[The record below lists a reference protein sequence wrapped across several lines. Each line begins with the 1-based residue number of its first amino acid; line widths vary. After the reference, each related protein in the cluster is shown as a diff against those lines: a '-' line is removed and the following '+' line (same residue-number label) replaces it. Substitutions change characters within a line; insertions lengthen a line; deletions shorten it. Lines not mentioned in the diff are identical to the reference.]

1 MAEPNEQPQ
10 TTGNDKAAWDKALS
24 SGDFET
30 LQNILTANFERQV
43 ENNHDIAREFVI
55 PNIGTLTK
63 EIDAYGLDATNPFF
77 TFLKKYNQI
86 NGSTQVFWDPSKYN
100 TLHNLLAKNVV
111 NVTQLRDTCTKEQ
124 QMPILWNNSLWGNSP
139 DDITWLVNT
148 YAWFMNSGW
157 GGLKISDA
165 AINSFLDALG
175 ERSLTYSV
183 RNTLRKLCFFT
194 TAIKAFAGSADVNK
208 SNIWNT
214 VDNATQG
221 GAFDQFISAYQKA
234 DNNGFPD
241 VSSKLQSADVIEV
254 QIKLLDELV
263 RKNDRDA
270 TSGQYQRQQGADDK
284 NATDTSS
291 KIKAGEK
298 IAQRAGVDFSKL
310 KTQLGMDEYSALVD
324 YAKSLSRR

>member
-1 MAEPNEQPQ
+1 MAEPNNQ
-10 TTGNDKAAWDKALS
+10 TQTVGKDKAAWDKALS

-30 LQNILTANFERQV
+30 LEYILITNVGEETGNSYTGA
-43 ENNHDIAREFVI
+43 AAFVK

-63 EIDAYGLDATNPFF
+63 EVNAYGLDATNPFF
-77 TFLKKYNQI
+77 TFLKKYKEI
-86 NGSTQVFWDPSKYN
+86 NGAITIFNDASKYN
-100 TLHNLLAKNVV
+100 TLHNLLAKNVID
-111 NVTQLRDTCTKEQ
+111 VTQLRDTCTKEKQ
-124 QMPILWNNSLWGNSP
+124 LPILWNSSLWGNSA

-165 AINSFLDALG
+165 AINGFLDALG
-175 ERSLTYSV
+175 ERSLTYGV

-194 TAIKAFAGSADVNK
+194 TAVKAFAGSVDVNK

-214 VDNATQG
+214 IDNATQG
-221 GAFDQFISAYQKA
+221 GAFDQFVSAYQKA

-241 VSSKLQSADVIEV
+241 VSSKLQSADMVEA

-270 TSGQYQRQQGADDK
+270 TSGQYQRQQGTDDK
-284 NATDTSS
+284 NTANTSS

-310 KTQLGMDEYSALVD
+310 KTQLGTDEYSALVD